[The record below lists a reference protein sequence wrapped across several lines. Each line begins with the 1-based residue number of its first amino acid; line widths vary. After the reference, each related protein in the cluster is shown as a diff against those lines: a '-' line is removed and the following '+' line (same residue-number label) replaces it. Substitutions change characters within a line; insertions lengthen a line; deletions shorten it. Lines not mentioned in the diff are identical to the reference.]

1 MSDIRARHQAWL
13 TSVEKRLSQQAD
25 VFGLVAFGSTANVAR
40 VDEWSDHDLAIMVR
54 VGSEDHYR
62 DGSAWLPRLDAVV
75 KSTVESQ
82 FARGVGLFLLG
93 IMHGGWT
100 RATGRE
106 RERGLHCSSRS
117 YYASAPCYQSSIVTS
132 LHTTRL
138 ACPQLTVPSIWGSF
152 HDRRWSALGP
162 CVRIASRWVWAP

>member
-93 IMHGGWT
+93 IMHGV
-100 RATGRE
+100 GRE
-106 RERGLHCSSRS
+106 RRGESVSAGYIVRAEATMHLLRAIKAASSPVS
-117 YYASAPCYQSSIVTS
+117 
-132 LHTTRL
+132 TRL
-138 ACPQLTVPSIWGSF
+138 GWP
-152 HDRRWSALGP
+152 AL
-162 CVRIASRWVWAP
+162 S